1 VPRLEQITD
10 QGDTVGQSFSLQIQ
24 VQYNGGGFTTVIEDT
39 VSGRTGDPYQKA
51 YLVNLSGTFPVDVRI
66 VRITADSSDLRLA
79 NEFSWTSYTELIYTR
94 LSYPNSAL
102 VGIRIDAEQ
111 FSNIPQRSYL
121 VRGVKV
127 RIPNNATVDQA
138 NGRLVYSGIWNGTFG
153 AAQWCSDP
161 AWILWDLLTSSRY
174 GFGEHLDTTQ
184 LDKFSFFSASQYCST
199 LLPSGSSET
208 GSATA
213 ITPVLNADQ
222 VYTTISGVSANLLS
236 LDIYHFGTGTAENRP
251 VIIYIHGG
259 AWAVGDKANVDSK
272 ASFYNDLGYIFVSL
286 NYRLSP
292 SIVIPYASFNPSR
305 VKHPN
310 HITDCAAAIGW
321 VYGNIGNYGGDENKL
336 ILSGHSAGAQLAS
349 LLATNQSYLSA
360 VGVTINKIKG
370 CISVDTEGYD
380 IYKQISEVVDGGE
393 GSTSQQKYIYQN
405 AFGIYPD
412 ASVAGT
418 PTTLTIDFANTSAA
432 LASYTTASPISHVS
446 ATTPSFLV
454 FTRGD
459 AIRVTRAGEFTT
471 VLQAA
476 TVPTTFITYP
486 GNVTYT
492 HSEINKSIGSIND
505 PPTGKSLPTGVANV
519 TTQIQN
525 WLASIAA
532 TTPPP
537 VIATNGLEPRFSCN
551 VNIQTSEEAYKL
563 INDMCSVF
571 RAMPYW
577 AVGSLTVS
585 QDKPVDPSYL
595 FTLANVSEEGFS
607 YSGSSLKTRP
617 NVAVVSYM
625 DLSLRD
631 MAYEVVEDAESIA
644 KYGVVKTEISAFACT
659 SRGQARRIGEWLL
672 YSERY
677 EGETVTF
684 STSVDAG
691 VIVRPGQVI
700 SVADPVKAGAR
711 RGGRISS
718 ATTTAITVDD
728 ATGLATPG
736 TISAILPD
744 GTVEL
749 RTVQSIAG
757 AVITVTSAFTT
768 APNVNSVWVY
778 ETTNI
783 QTSTWRVLG
792 IAEQDGSK
800 YAITALS
807 YNASKYDYIE
817 RDQPLQERDI
827 SDLGIVP
834 AAPNNLS
841 AVELLY
847 DAGGIAKSKL
857 VVDWDNVEGVQ
868 QYRIRWRPRNGNWT
882 DERIKRLDYEIIDTL
897 PGIYEI
903 EVYAIGA
910 NLRASVQPAFLTQQT
925 FGKTAPPANVENVS
939 LIPGDQLSGV
949 LTWDRSTDLDVLLG
963 GKVLIRHSAA
973 MTGATW
979 EQSQEIVAAAAGS
992 QTQKQVPMLEGTY
1005 LLKFED
1011 DTGNRSTAANSIVAD
1026 FPEPQPRSLF
1036 KQYAEDQETP
1046 PFNGSFAGLFYSAEY
1061 NGLLLDSSQLV
1072 DDMAP
1077 DGNWDALTV
1086 LDAVGGVNP
1095 LGEYSFED
1103 TWDMGAVYD
1112 VNLRR
1117 HVTSQPL
1124 AVSSFW
1130 DDKVQLI
1137 DEWPLIDE
1145 DNIDTVNAAL
1155 YVRTTADDPA
1165 GTPVYG
1171 DWNEFANVI
1180 ARGRGFQF
1188 KVRATSS
1195 DPDTS
1200 IIIDELGCLME
1211 LQLHTE
1217 QSGTLASGAGA
1228 YAVVF
1233 DNAFY
1238 QPPNVGVT
1246 GFNMA
1251 TGDFFTVTSVTRTG
1265 FTVEFKNST
1274 GTSVNRNFTYT
1285 AVGYGREV

>member
-1 VPRLEQITD
+1 MTALIAGAGGGGGFGKGGGGGAARTPTTARDSLDSRQYAELIDLVSEGEIQGLKDGFKSIYLDNTPLQNPDGTYNFQNVTVYTRNGTQNQDAIPFAGEIEDERGVGVTVRNDGPVTRTITDSQTDAVRITISVPRLEFITNE
-10 QGDTVGQSFSLQIQ
+10 GDTVGESFRLQIQ
-24 VQYNGGGFTTVIEDT
+24 IQYNGGGFSTVIDDT

-51 YLVNLSGTFPVDVRI
+51 YLVNLSGAFPVDVRM
-66 VRITADSSDLRLA
+66 VRITGDSNDLRRS
-79 NEFSWTSYTELIYTR
+79 NEFTWTSYTEIIYSR
-94 LSYPNSAL
+94 LAYPNSAL

-111 FSNIPQRSYL
+111 FNNIPQRSYL
-121 VRGVKV
+121 VRGIKV
-127 RIPNNATVDQA
+127 RIPSNATVDQTT
-138 NGRLVYSGIWNGTFG
+138 GRLTYAGIWNGTFG

-161 AWILWDLLTSSRY
+161 AWILFDLITSSRY
-174 GFGEHLDTTQ
+174 GLGEHLDTAQ
-184 LDKFSFFSASQYCST
+184 LDKFAFFSASQYCNEIV
-199 LLPSGSSET
+199 PNG
-208 GSATA
+208 
-213 ITPVLNADQ
+213 
-222 VYTTISGVSANLLS
+222 
-236 LDIYHFGTGTAENRP
+236 FGG
-251 VIIYIHGG
+251 
-259 AWAVGDKANVDSK
+259 
-272 ASFYNDLGYIFVSL
+272 F
-286 NYRLSP
+286 
-292 SIVIPYASFNPSR
+292 
-305 VKHPN
+305 
-310 HITDCAAAIGW
+310 
-321 VYGNIGNYGGDENKL
+321 
-336 ILSGHSAGAQLAS
+336 
-349 LLATNQSYLSA
+349 
-360 VGVTINKIKG
+360 
-370 CISVDTEGYD
+370 
-380 IYKQISEVVDGGE
+380 
-393 GSTSQQKYIYQN
+393 
-405 AFGIYPD
+405 
-412 ASVAGT
+412 
-418 PTTLTIDFANTSAA
+418 
-432 LASYTTASPISHVS
+432 
-446 ATTPSFLV
+446 
-454 FTRGD
+454 
-459 AIRVTRAGEFTT
+459 
-471 VLQAA
+471 
-476 TVPTTFITYP
+476 
-486 GNVTYT
+486 
-492 HSEINKSIGSIND
+492 
-505 PPTGKSLPTGVANV
+505 
-519 TTQIQN
+519 
-525 WLASIAA
+525 
-532 TTPPP
+532 
-537 VIATNGLEPRFSCN
+537 EPRFSCN

-585 QDKPVDPSYL
+585 QDKPVDPAYL
-595 FTLANVSEEGFS
+595 FTLANVTEEGFS

-617 NVAVVSYM
+617 NVAVVSYL

-631 MAYEVVEDAESIA
+631 ITYEVVEDAESIA
-644 KYGVVKTEISAFACT
+644 KYGVVKTELSAFACT
-659 SRGQARRIGEWLL
+659 SRGQAHRIGEWLL

-684 STSVDAG
+684 ATSMDAG

-700 SVADPVKAGAR
+700 SIADPVKAGAR

-728 ATGLATPG
+728 ATGLTTPG
-736 TISAILPD
+736 TISAILPA

-749 RTVQSIAG
+749 RTVQSIVG
-757 AVITVTSAFTT
+757 SVITVTSAFST
-768 APNVNSVWVY
+768 APGANSVWVY

-807 YNASKYDYIE
+807 YNASKYGFVE
-817 RDQPLQERDI
+817 RDQPLQQRDI
-827 SDLGIVP
+827 TDLNIVP
-834 AAPNNLS
+834 AAPANLT
-841 AVELLY
+841 AIELLY

-857 VVDWDNVEGVQ
+857 VIDWDSVEGVRN
-868 QYRIRWRPRNGNWT
+868 YRIRWRPRNGNFT
-882 DERIKRLDYEIIDTL
+882 DLRIQRLDFEILDTT
-897 PGIYEI
+897 PGVYEI
-903 EVYAIGA
+903 EVYSIGA
-910 NLRASVQPAFLTQQT
+910 NLRTSVQPAFLTQQT
-925 FGKTAPPANVENVS
+925 FGKTAPPADVENVS

-949 LTWDRSTDLDVLLG
+949 LTWDRSPDLDVLLG
-963 GKVLIRHSAA
+963 GKVLIRHSTALS
-973 MTGATW
+973 GATW
-979 EQSQEIVAAAAGS
+979 EESQEIVAAAAGS

-1011 DTGNRSTAANSIVAD
+1011 DTGNRSTTANTIVAD

-1046 PFNGSFAGLFYSAEY
+1046 PFSGNTEGLFYFADY
-1061 NGLLLDSSQLV
+1061 DGLILDSGQLI
-1072 DDMAP
+1072 DDMAT
-1077 DGNWDALTV
+1077 DGDFDALLA

-1095 LGEYSFED
+1095 LGEYEFGSS
-1103 TWDMGAVYD
+1103 WDMGAVYD

-1117 HVTSQPL
+1117 RLVTRPIL
-1124 AVSSFW
+1124 PAGLW

-1137 DEWPLIDE
+1137 DNWPLIDE

-1180 ARGRGFQF
+1180 SRGRGFQF
-1188 KVRATSS
+1188 KVRATST
-1195 DPDTS
+1195 DPDTN
-1200 IIIDELGCLME
+1200 IVIDELGCLME

-1217 QSGTLASGAGA
+1217 QSGTLASGAGP

>member
-1 VPRLEQITD
+1 MIDLIAGAGGGGGKGGGGGARTPTTARDGLDSRQYAELIDLISEGEIGGLKDGFKSIFLDNTPLQNPDGTFNFQNVTVYTREGTQNQELIPFAGEIEDERAVGVTVRNDGPVTRTITDSQTDALRITISVPRLEEITNL
-10 QGDTVGQSFSLQIQ
+10 GDTVGQSFRLQIQ
-24 VQYNGGGFTTVIEDT
+24 IQYNGGGFSTVIDDT

-51 YLVNLSGTFPVDVRI
+51 YLVNLSGAFPVDVRM
-66 VRITADSSDLRLA
+66 VRITADSSDLRLS
-79 NEFSWTSYTELIYTR
+79 NEFTWTSYTEIIYSR
-94 LSYPNSAL
+94 LAYPNSAL

-111 FSNIPQRSYL
+111 FNNIPQRSYL
-121 VRGVKV
+121 IRGVKV
-127 RIPNNATVDQA
+127 AIPSNATVDQT
-138 NGRLVYSGIWNGTFG
+138 NGRLIYAGIWNGTFG

-161 AWILWDLLTSSRY
+161 AWILWDLLTSTRY

-184 LDKFSFFSASQYCST
+184 LDKFSFFSASQYCNEIV
-199 LLPSGSSET
+199 PDG
-208 GSATA
+208 
-213 ITPVLNADQ
+213 
-222 VYTTISGVSANLLS
+222 
-236 LDIYHFGTGTAENRP
+236 FGG
-251 VIIYIHGG
+251 
-259 AWAVGDKANVDSK
+259 
-272 ASFYNDLGYIFVSL
+272 F
-286 NYRLSP
+286 
-292 SIVIPYASFNPSR
+292 
-305 VKHPN
+305 
-310 HITDCAAAIGW
+310 
-321 VYGNIGNYGGDENKL
+321 
-336 ILSGHSAGAQLAS
+336 
-349 LLATNQSYLSA
+349 
-360 VGVTINKIKG
+360 
-370 CISVDTEGYD
+370 
-380 IYKQISEVVDGGE
+380 
-393 GSTSQQKYIYQN
+393 
-405 AFGIYPD
+405 
-412 ASVAGT
+412 
-418 PTTLTIDFANTSAA
+418 
-432 LASYTTASPISHVS
+432 
-446 ATTPSFLV
+446 
-454 FTRGD
+454 
-459 AIRVTRAGEFTT
+459 
-471 VLQAA
+471 
-476 TVPTTFITYP
+476 
-486 GNVTYT
+486 
-492 HSEINKSIGSIND
+492 
-505 PPTGKSLPTGVANV
+505 
-519 TTQIQN
+519 
-525 WLASIAA
+525 
-532 TTPPP
+532 
-537 VIATNGLEPRFSCN
+537 EPRFSCN

-571 RAMPYW
+571 RCMPYW

-625 DLSLRD
+625 DLALRD
-631 MAYEVVEDAESIA
+631 ITYEVVEDAEAIA
-644 KYGVVKTEISAFACT
+644 KYGVVKTELSAFATT
-659 SRGQARRIGEWLL
+659 SRGQAHRIGEWLL

-728 ATGLATPG
+728 ATGLSTPG
-736 TISAILPD
+736 TISVILPT

-757 AVITVTSAFTT
+757 SVITVTSAFTA
-768 APNVNSVWVY
+768 APNANSVWVY

-783 QTSTWRVLG
+783 PTSTWRVLG

-827 SDLGIVP
+827 TDLNIVP
-834 AAPNNLS
+834 AAPTNLS

-857 VVDWDNVEGVQ
+857 VVDWDSVEGVQ
-868 QYRIRWRPRNGNWT
+868 EYRIRYRPLNGNFT
-882 DERIKRLDYEIIDTL
+882 DLRIKRFDFEILDTT
-897 PGIYEI
+897 PGVYEI
-903 EVYAIGA
+903 EVYAVGA
-910 NLRASVQPAFLTQQT
+910 NSRTSVQPAFLTQQT
-925 FGKTAPPANVENVS
+925 FGKTAPPADVENVS
-939 LIPGDQLSGV
+939 LIPGDQLSGI
-949 LTWDRSTDLDVLLG
+949 LTWDRSPDLDVLLG
-963 GKVLIRHSAA
+963 GKVLIRHSTAT
-973 MTGATW
+973 TGATW
-979 EQSQEIVAAAAGS
+979 EESQEIVAAAAGS

-1011 DTGNRSTAANSIVAD
+1011 DTGNRSTTANTIVAD

-1046 PFNGSFAGLFYSAEY
+1046 PFSGNTEGLVYSLDY
-1061 NGLLLDSSQLV
+1061 DGLILDSGQLI
-1072 DDMAP
+1072 DDMAT
-1077 DGNWDALTV
+1077 DGDFDALSA
-1086 LDAVGGVNP
+1086 LDAIGGVNP
-1095 LGEYSFED
+1095 LGEYEFGSS
-1103 TWDMGAVYD
+1103 WDMGAVYD

-1117 HVTSQPL
+1117 RFVTRPIVPAAL
-1124 AVSSFW
+1124 W

-1155 YVRTTADDPA
+1155 YVRTTTDDPA

-1180 ARGRGFQF
+1180 SRGRGFQF

-1195 DPDTS
+1195 DPDTN

>member
-1 VPRLEQITD
+1 MTALIAGAGGGGFGKGSKGGGARTPTTARDSLDSRQYAELIDLISEGEIQGLKDGFKSIYLDNTPLQNPDGTYNFQNVTVYTRNGTQNQDAIPFAGEIEDERGVGVTVRNDGPVTRTITDSQTDAVRITISVPRLEEITNL
-10 QGDTVGQSFSLQIQ
+10 GDTVGQSFRLQIQ
-24 VQYNGGGFTTVIEDT
+24 IQYNGGGFSTVIDDT

-51 YLVNLSGTFPVDVRI
+51 YLVNLGGTFPVDVRM
-66 VRITADSSDLRLA
+66 VRISADSSDLRLS
-79 NEFSWTSYTELIYTR
+79 NEFTWTSYTEIIYSR
-94 LSYPNSAL
+94 LAYPNSAL

-111 FSNIPQRSYL
+111 FNNIPQRSYL
-121 VRGVKV
+121 VRGIKV
-127 RIPNNATVDQA
+127 RIPNNATVDQTT
-138 NGRLVYSGIWNGTFG
+138 GRLIYAGIWNGTFG

-161 AWILWDLLTSSRY
+161 AWILFDLITSSRY
-174 GFGEHLDTTQ
+174 GLGEHLDTAQ
-184 LDKFSFFSASQYCST
+184 LDKFAFFSASQYA
-199 LLPSGSSET
+199 SELVPD
-208 GSATA
+208 G
-213 ITPVLNADQ
+213 
-222 VYTTISGVSANLLS
+222 
-236 LDIYHFGTGTAENRP
+236 FG
-251 VIIYIHGG
+251 
-259 AWAVGDKANVDSK
+259 
-272 ASFYNDLGYIFVSL
+272 GY
-286 NYRLSP
+286 
-292 SIVIPYASFNPSR
+292 
-305 VKHPN
+305 
-310 HITDCAAAIGW
+310 
-321 VYGNIGNYGGDENKL
+321 
-336 ILSGHSAGAQLAS
+336 
-349 LLATNQSYLSA
+349 
-360 VGVTINKIKG
+360 
-370 CISVDTEGYD
+370 
-380 IYKQISEVVDGGE
+380 
-393 GSTSQQKYIYQN
+393 
-405 AFGIYPD
+405 
-412 ASVAGT
+412 
-418 PTTLTIDFANTSAA
+418 
-432 LASYTTASPISHVS
+432 
-446 ATTPSFLV
+446 
-454 FTRGD
+454 
-459 AIRVTRAGEFTT
+459 
-471 VLQAA
+471 
-476 TVPTTFITYP
+476 
-486 GNVTYT
+486 
-492 HSEINKSIGSIND
+492 
-505 PPTGKSLPTGVANV
+505 
-519 TTQIQN
+519 
-525 WLASIAA
+525 
-532 TTPPP
+532 
-537 VIATNGLEPRFSCN
+537 EPRFSCN

-585 QDKPVDPSYL
+585 QDKPVDPAYL
-595 FTLANVSEEGFS
+595 FTLANVTEEGFS

-617 NVAVVSYM
+617 NVAVVSYL

-631 MAYEVVEDAESIA
+631 ITYEVVEDAEAIA
-644 KYGVVKTEISAFACT
+644 KYGVVKTELSAFACT
-659 SRGQARRIGEWLL
+659 SRGQAHRIGEWLL

-677 EGETVTF
+677 EGETVAF
-684 STSVDAG
+684 ATSMDAG

-700 SVADPVKAGAR
+700 SIADPVKAGAR

-728 ATGLATPG
+728 ATGLTTPG
-736 TISAILPD
+736 TISAILPA

-749 RTVQSIAG
+749 RTVQSIVG
-757 AVITVTSAFTT
+757 SVITVTSAFST
-768 APNVNSVWVY
+768 APGANSVWVY
-778 ETTNI
+778 ETSNI

-807 YNASKYDYIE
+807 YNASKYGFVE

-827 SDLGIVP
+827 TDLNIVP
-834 AAPNNLS
+834 AAPTNLT
-841 AVELLY
+841 AIELLY

-857 VVDWDNVEGVQ
+857 VIDWDSVEGVQ
-868 QYRIRWRPRNGNWT
+868 NYRIRWRPRNGNFT
-882 DERIKRLDYEIIDTL
+882 DLRIQRLDFEILDTT
-897 PGIYEI
+897 PGVYEI
-903 EVYAIGA
+903 EVYSIGA
-910 NLRASVQPAFLTQQT
+910 NLRTSVQPAFLTQQT
-925 FGKTAPPANVENVS
+925 FGKTAPPADVENVS

-949 LTWDRSTDLDVLLG
+949 LTWDRSPDLDVLLG
-963 GKVLIRHSAA
+963 GKVLIRHSTALS
-973 MTGATW
+973 GATW

-1011 DTGNRSTAANSIVAD
+1011 DTGNRSTTANTIVAD

-1046 PFNGSFAGLFYSAEY
+1046 PFSGNTEGLFYFADY
-1061 NGLLLDSSQLV
+1061 DGLILDSGQLI
-1072 DDMAP
+1072 DDMAT
-1077 DGNWDALTV
+1077 DGDFDALLA

-1095 LGEYSFED
+1095 LGEYEFGSS
-1103 TWDMGAVYD
+1103 WDMGAVYD

-1117 HVTSQPL
+1117 RFVTRPIL
-1124 AVSSFW
+1124 PAALW

-1155 YVRTTADDPA
+1155 YVRTTTDDPA

-1180 ARGRGFQF
+1180 SRGRGFQF

-1195 DPDTS
+1195 DPDTN
-1200 IIIDELGCLME
+1200 IVIDELGCLME

-1217 QSGTLASGAGA
+1217 QSGTLASGAA
-1228 YAVVF
+1228 PYAVVF

>member
-1 VPRLEQITD
+1 MTALITGAGGSGGFGKGGSGGAARTPTTARDGLDSRQYANLIDLISEGEIAGLKDGFKSIYLDNTPLQNPDGSFNFQNVTVYTRNGTQNQDAIPFAGEIEDERGVGVTVRNDGPVTRTITDSQTDALRITISVPRLEEITNL
-10 QGDTVGQSFSLQIQ
+10 GDTVGQSFRLQIQ
-24 VQYNGGGFTTVIEDT
+24 IQYNGGGFTTVIDDT

-51 YLVNLSGTFPVDVRI
+51 YLVNLSGAFPVDVRM
-66 VRITADSSDLRLA
+66 VRVTADSSDLRLS
-79 NEFSWTSYTELIYTR
+79 NEFTWTSYTEIIYSR
-94 LSYPNSAL
+94 LAYPNSAL

-121 VRGVKV
+121 IRGVKV
-127 RIPNNATVDQA
+127 AIPSNATVDQT
-138 NGRLVYSGIWNGTFG
+138 NGRLIYAGIWNGTFG

-161 AWILWDLLTSSRY
+161 AWILWDLLTSTRY

-184 LDKFSFFSASQYCST
+184 LDKFSFFSASQYA
-199 LLPSGSSET
+199 SELVPD
-208 GSATA
+208 G
-213 ITPVLNADQ
+213 
-222 VYTTISGVSANLLS
+222 
-236 LDIYHFGTGTAENRP
+236 FGG
-251 VIIYIHGG
+251 
-259 AWAVGDKANVDSK
+259 
-272 ASFYNDLGYIFVSL
+272 F
-286 NYRLSP
+286 
-292 SIVIPYASFNPSR
+292 
-305 VKHPN
+305 
-310 HITDCAAAIGW
+310 
-321 VYGNIGNYGGDENKL
+321 
-336 ILSGHSAGAQLAS
+336 
-349 LLATNQSYLSA
+349 
-360 VGVTINKIKG
+360 
-370 CISVDTEGYD
+370 
-380 IYKQISEVVDGGE
+380 
-393 GSTSQQKYIYQN
+393 
-405 AFGIYPD
+405 
-412 ASVAGT
+412 
-418 PTTLTIDFANTSAA
+418 
-432 LASYTTASPISHVS
+432 
-446 ATTPSFLV
+446 
-454 FTRGD
+454 
-459 AIRVTRAGEFTT
+459 
-471 VLQAA
+471 
-476 TVPTTFITYP
+476 
-486 GNVTYT
+486 
-492 HSEINKSIGSIND
+492 
-505 PPTGKSLPTGVANV
+505 
-519 TTQIQN
+519 
-525 WLASIAA
+525 
-532 TTPPP
+532 
-537 VIATNGLEPRFSCN
+537 EPRFSCN

-571 RAMPYW
+571 RCMPYW

-585 QDKPVDPSYL
+585 QDKPVDSSYV

-625 DLSLRD
+625 DLALRD
-631 MAYEVVEDAESIA
+631 ITYEVVEDAEAIA
-644 KYGVVKTEISAFACT
+644 KYGVVKTELSAFACT
-659 SRGQARRIGEWLL
+659 SRGQAHRIGEWLL

-684 STSVDAG
+684 ATSVDAG

-700 SVADPVKAGAR
+700 SVADPVKAGVR

-718 ATTTAITVDD
+718 ATTTAVTVDD
-728 ATGLATPG
+728 ATGLSTPG
-736 TISAILPD
+736 SISAILPT
-744 GTVEL
+744 GAVEL
-749 RTVQSIAG
+749 RTVQSIVG
-757 AVITVTSAFTT
+757 NVITVTSAFTA
-768 APNVNSVWVY
+768 APGANSVWVY
-778 ETTNI
+778 ETSNI

-827 SDLGIVP
+827 TDLNIVP
-834 AAPNNLS
+834 AAPTNLS
-841 AVELLY
+841 AIELLY
-847 DAGGIAKSKL
+847 DAGGIAKAKL
-857 VVDWDNVEGVQ
+857 VIDWDSVEGVQ
-868 QYRIRWRPRNGNWT
+868 EYRIRYRPLNGNFT
-882 DERIKRLDYEIIDTL
+882 DLRIKRLDFEILDTT
-897 PGIYEI
+897 PGVYEI
-903 EVYAIGA
+903 EVYSVGA
-910 NLRASVQPAFLTQQT
+910 NLRSSVQPAFLTQQT
-925 FGKTAPPANVENVS
+925 FGKTAPPADVENVS

-949 LTWDRSTDLDVLLG
+949 LTWNRSPDLDVLLG
-963 GKVLIRHSAA
+963 GKVLIRHSTAT
-973 MTGATW
+973 TGATW
-979 EQSQEIVAAAAGS
+979 EESQEIVAAAAGS
-992 QTQKQVPMLEGTY
+992 QTQKQVPLLDGTY

-1011 DTGNRSTAANSIVAD
+1011 DTGNRSTTANTTGAT

-1046 PFNGSFAGLFYSAEY
+1046 PFSGNTSGLVYSLDY
-1061 NGLLLDSSQLV
+1061 DGLILDSGQLI
-1072 DDMAP
+1072 DDMAT
-1077 DGNWDALTV
+1077 DGDFDALLA
-1086 LDAVGGVNP
+1086 LDAIGGVNP
-1095 LGEYSFED
+1095 LGEYEFGSS
-1103 TWDMGAVYD
+1103 WDMGAVYD

-1117 HVTSQPL
+1117 RFVTRPIVPAAL
-1124 AVSSFW
+1124 W

-1155 YVRTTADDPA
+1155 YVRTTTDDPA

-1195 DPDTS
+1195 DPDTN
-1200 IIIDELGCLME
+1200 IVIDELGCLME

>member
-1 VPRLEQITD
+1 MTALIAGAGGGGGFGKGGGGGAARTPTTATDGLDSRQYANLIDLISEGEIAGLKDGLKSIYLDNTPLQNPDGTYNFENVTVYTREGTQSQEAIPLADAIEDERSVNVVVRSDGAVTRTITDSQTDAVRITISVPRLEFITNE
-10 QGDTVGQSFSLQIQ
+10 GDTVGESFRLQVQI
-24 VQYNGGGFTTVIEDT
+24 QYNGGGFSTVIDHT
-39 VSGRTGDPYQKA
+39 ASGRTGDLYQES
-51 YLVNLSGTFPVDVRI
+51 YLVNLSGTFPVDVRM
-66 VRITADSSDLRLA
+66 VRISADSNDLRRS
-79 NEFSWTSYTELIYTR
+79 NEFTWTSYTEIIYSR
-94 LSYPNSAL
+94 LAYPNSAL

-111 FSNIPQRSYL
+111 FNSIPQRSYL
-121 VRGVKV
+121 IRGIKV
-127 RIPNNATVDQA
+127 RIPSNATVYQSTGSLA
-138 NGRLVYSGIWNGTFG
+138 YAGIWNGTFG

-161 AWILWDLLTSSRY
+161 AWILWDLLSSTRY
-174 GFGEHLDTTQ
+174 GLGEHLDIAQ
-184 LDKFSFFSASQYCST
+184 LDKWSFFAASQYCSEFV
-199 LLPSGSSET
+199 PDGFGS
-208 GSATA
+208 
-213 ITPVLNADQ
+213 
-222 VYTTISGVSANLLS
+222 Y
-236 LDIYHFGTGTAENRP
+236 
-251 VIIYIHGG
+251 
-259 AWAVGDKANVDSK
+259 
-272 ASFYNDLGYIFVSL
+272 
-286 NYRLSP
+286 
-292 SIVIPYASFNPSR
+292 
-305 VKHPN
+305 
-310 HITDCAAAIGW
+310 
-321 VYGNIGNYGGDENKL
+321 
-336 ILSGHSAGAQLAS
+336 
-349 LLATNQSYLSA
+349 
-360 VGVTINKIKG
+360 
-370 CISVDTEGYD
+370 
-380 IYKQISEVVDGGE
+380 
-393 GSTSQQKYIYQN
+393 
-405 AFGIYPD
+405 
-412 ASVAGT
+412 
-418 PTTLTIDFANTSAA
+418 
-432 LASYTTASPISHVS
+432 
-446 ATTPSFLV
+446 
-454 FTRGD
+454 
-459 AIRVTRAGEFTT
+459 
-471 VLQAA
+471 
-476 TVPTTFITYP
+476 
-486 GNVTYT
+486 
-492 HSEINKSIGSIND
+492 
-505 PPTGKSLPTGVANV
+505 
-519 TTQIQN
+519 
-525 WLASIAA
+525 
-532 TTPPP
+532 
-537 VIATNGLEPRFSCN
+537 EPRFSCN

-585 QDKPVDPSYL
+585 QDKPVDSSYL
-595 FTLANVSEEGFS
+595 FTLANVTEEGFS

-631 MAYEVVEDAESIA
+631 ITYEVVEDAEAIA
-644 KYGVVKTEISAFACT
+644 KYGVVKTELSAFATT
-659 SRGQARRIGEWLL
+659 SRGQAHRIGEWLL

-684 STSVDAG
+684 ATSMDAG

-700 SVADPVKAGAR
+700 SIADPVKAGAR

-718 ATTTAITVDD
+718 ATTTALTVDD
-728 ATGLATPG
+728 ATGLTTPG
-736 TISAILPD
+736 TISAVLPA

-757 AVITVTSAFTT
+757 NVITVTSAFST
-768 APNVNSVWVY
+768 APGANSVWVY

-807 YNASKYDYIE
+807 YNSSKYNYVE
-817 RDQPLQERDI
+817 LDQPLQQRDI
-827 SDLGIVP
+827 TDLNIVP
-834 AAPNNLS
+834 AAPNNLT

-857 VVDWDNVEGVQ
+857 VVDWDSVEGVQ
-868 QYRIRWRPRNGNWT
+868 QYRIRWRQRNGNFT
-882 DERIKRLDYEIIDTL
+882 DLRIQRLDFEILDNT
-897 PGIYEI
+897 PGVYEI
-903 EVYAIGA
+903 EVYSVGA
-910 NLRASVQPAFLTQQT
+910 NLKTSVQPAFLTQQT
-925 FGKTAPPANVENVS
+925 FGKTAPPADVENVS

-949 LTWDRSTDLDVLLG
+949 LTWDRSPDLDVLLG

-973 MTGATW
+973 LSGATW

-1011 DTGNRSTAANSIVAD
+1011 DTGNRSTTANTIVAD

-1046 PFNGSFAGLFYSAEY
+1046 PFSGNTEGLFYFADY
-1061 NGLLLDSSQLV
+1061 DGLILDSGQLI
-1072 DDMAP
+1072 DDMAT
-1077 DGNWDALTV
+1077 DGDFDALLA

-1095 LGEYSFED
+1095 LGEYEFGSS
-1103 TWDMGAVYD
+1103 WDMGAVYD

-1117 HVTSQPL
+1117 RFVTRPIVPAAL
-1124 AVSSFW
+1124 W

-1137 DEWPLIDE
+1137 DNWPLIDE

-1155 YVRTTADDPA
+1155 YVRTTTDDPA

-1180 ARGRGFQF
+1180 SRGRGFQF

-1195 DPDTS
+1195 DPDTN
-1200 IIIDELGCLME
+1200 IVIDELGCLME

-1217 QSGTLASGAGA
+1217 QSGTLASGAA
-1228 YAVVF
+1228 PYAVVF

>member
-1 VPRLEQITD
+1 MTALIAGAGGAMGKGGSGGAARTPTTARDGLDSRQYANLIDLISEGEIAGLKDGFKSIFLDNTPLQNPDGTFNFQNVTVYTREGTQNQDAIPLADAIEDERAVGVTVRNDGPVTRTITDSQTDALRITISVPRLEEITNL
-10 QGDTVGQSFSLQIQ
+10 GDTVGQSLQLQIQ
-24 VQYNGGGFTTVIEDT
+24 IQYNGGGFTTVIDDT

-51 YLVNLSGTFPVDVRI
+51 YLVNLSGAFPVDVRM
-66 VRITADSSDLRLA
+66 VRISADSSDLRLS
-79 NEFSWTSYTELIYTR
+79 NEFTWTSYTEIIYSR
-94 LSYPNSAL
+94 LAYPNSAL

-111 FSNIPQRSYL
+111 FNSIPQRSYL
-121 VRGVKV
+121 IRGVKV
-127 RIPNNATVDQA
+127 AIPSNATVDQT
-138 NGRLVYSGIWNGTFG
+138 NGRLIYAGIWNGTFG

-161 AWILWDLLTSSRY
+161 AWILWDLLTSTRY

-184 LDKFSFFSASQYCST
+184 LDKFSFFSASQYA
-199 LLPSGSSET
+199 SELVPD
-208 GSATA
+208 G
-213 ITPVLNADQ
+213 
-222 VYTTISGVSANLLS
+222 
-236 LDIYHFGTGTAENRP
+236 FGG
-251 VIIYIHGG
+251 
-259 AWAVGDKANVDSK
+259 
-272 ASFYNDLGYIFVSL
+272 F
-286 NYRLSP
+286 
-292 SIVIPYASFNPSR
+292 
-305 VKHPN
+305 
-310 HITDCAAAIGW
+310 
-321 VYGNIGNYGGDENKL
+321 
-336 ILSGHSAGAQLAS
+336 
-349 LLATNQSYLSA
+349 
-360 VGVTINKIKG
+360 
-370 CISVDTEGYD
+370 
-380 IYKQISEVVDGGE
+380 
-393 GSTSQQKYIYQN
+393 
-405 AFGIYPD
+405 
-412 ASVAGT
+412 
-418 PTTLTIDFANTSAA
+418 
-432 LASYTTASPISHVS
+432 
-446 ATTPSFLV
+446 
-454 FTRGD
+454 
-459 AIRVTRAGEFTT
+459 
-471 VLQAA
+471 
-476 TVPTTFITYP
+476 
-486 GNVTYT
+486 
-492 HSEINKSIGSIND
+492 
-505 PPTGKSLPTGVANV
+505 
-519 TTQIQN
+519 
-525 WLASIAA
+525 
-532 TTPPP
+532 
-537 VIATNGLEPRFSCN
+537 EPRFSCN

-571 RAMPYW
+571 RCMPYW

-585 QDKPVDPSYL
+585 QDKPVDSSYL

-631 MAYEVVEDAESIA
+631 ITYEVVEDAEAIA
-644 KYGVVKTEISAFACT
+644 KYGVVKTELSAFACT
-659 SRGQARRIGEWLL
+659 SRGQAHRIGEWLL

-728 ATGLATPG
+728 ATGLSTPG

-749 RTVQSIAG
+749 RTVQSVAG
-757 AVITVTSAFTT
+757 AVITVTSAFTA
-768 APNVNSVWVY
+768 APNANSVWVY
-778 ETTNI
+778 ETSNI
-783 QTSTWRVLG
+783 ETSTWRVLG

-834 AAPNNLS
+834 AAPTNLS
-841 AVELLY
+841 AIELLY
-847 DAGGIAKSKL
+847 DAGGIAKAKL
-857 VVDWDNVEGVQ
+857 VVDWDSVEGVQ
-868 QYRIRWRPRNGNWT
+868 EYRIRYRPLNGNFT
-882 DERIKRLDYEIIDTL
+882 DLRIKRLDFEILDTT
-897 PGIYEI
+897 PGVYEI
-903 EVYAIGA
+903 EVYSVGA
-910 NLRASVQPAFLTQQT
+910 NLRSSVQPAFLTQQT
-925 FGKTAPPANVENVS
+925 FGKTAPPADVENVS
-939 LIPGDQLSGV
+939 LIPGDQLSGI
-949 LTWDRSTDLDVLLG
+949 LTWDRSPDLDVLLG
-963 GKVLIRHSAA
+963 GKVLIRHSTAT
-973 MTGATW
+973 TGATW
-979 EQSQEIVAAAAGS
+979 EESQEIVAAAAGS
-992 QTQKQVPMLEGTY
+992 QTQKQVPLLDGTY

-1011 DTGNRSTAANSIVAD
+1011 DTGNRSVTANTTGAT

-1046 PFNGSFAGLFYSAEY
+1046 PFSGNTSGLVYSLDY
-1061 NGLLLDSSQLV
+1061 DGLILDSGQLI
-1072 DDMAP
+1072 DDMAT
-1077 DGNWDALTV
+1077 DGDFDALLV
-1086 LDAVGGVNP
+1086 LDAIGGVNP
-1095 LGEYSFED
+1095 LGEYEFGSS
-1103 TWDMGAVYD
+1103 WDMGAVYD

-1117 HVTSQPL
+1117 RFVTRPIVPAAL
-1124 AVSSFW
+1124 W

-1155 YVRTTADDPA
+1155 YVRTTTDDPA

-1195 DPDTS
+1195 DPDTN
-1200 IIIDELGCLME
+1200 IVIDELGCLME

>member
-1 VPRLEQITD
+1 MTALIAGAGGSGGMGKGGGGGAARTPTTARDGLDSRQYANLIDLISEGEIAGLKDGFKSIFLDNTPLQNPDDTFNFQNVTVYTREGTQNQDAIPLADAIEDERGVGVTVRNDGPVTRTITDSQTDALRITISVPRLEEITNL
-10 QGDTVGQSFSLQIQ
+10 GDTVGQSFQLQIQ
-24 VQYNGGGFTTVIEDT
+24 IQYNGGGFTTVIDDT

-51 YLVNLSGTFPVDVRI
+51 YLVNLSGAFPVDVRM
-66 VRITADSSDLRLA
+66 VRVTADSVDLRLS
-79 NEFSWTSYTELIYTR
+79 NEFTWTSYTEIIYSR
-94 LSYPNSAL
+94 LAYPNSAL

-111 FSNIPQRSYL
+111 FNNIPQRSYL
-121 VRGVKV
+121 IRGVKV
-127 RIPNNATVDQA
+127 AIPSNATVDQT
-138 NGRLVYSGIWNGTFG
+138 NGRLIYAGIWNGTFG

-161 AWILWDLLTSSRY
+161 AWILWDLLTSTRY

-184 LDKFSFFSASQYCST
+184 LDKFSFFSASQYA
-199 LLPSGSSET
+199 SELVPD
-208 GSATA
+208 G
-213 ITPVLNADQ
+213 
-222 VYTTISGVSANLLS
+222 
-236 LDIYHFGTGTAENRP
+236 FG
-251 VIIYIHGG
+251 
-259 AWAVGDKANVDSK
+259 
-272 ASFYNDLGYIFVSL
+272 GY
-286 NYRLSP
+286 
-292 SIVIPYASFNPSR
+292 
-305 VKHPN
+305 
-310 HITDCAAAIGW
+310 
-321 VYGNIGNYGGDENKL
+321 
-336 ILSGHSAGAQLAS
+336 
-349 LLATNQSYLSA
+349 
-360 VGVTINKIKG
+360 
-370 CISVDTEGYD
+370 
-380 IYKQISEVVDGGE
+380 
-393 GSTSQQKYIYQN
+393 
-405 AFGIYPD
+405 
-412 ASVAGT
+412 
-418 PTTLTIDFANTSAA
+418 
-432 LASYTTASPISHVS
+432 
-446 ATTPSFLV
+446 
-454 FTRGD
+454 
-459 AIRVTRAGEFTT
+459 
-471 VLQAA
+471 
-476 TVPTTFITYP
+476 
-486 GNVTYT
+486 
-492 HSEINKSIGSIND
+492 
-505 PPTGKSLPTGVANV
+505 
-519 TTQIQN
+519 
-525 WLASIAA
+525 
-532 TTPPP
+532 
-537 VIATNGLEPRFSCN
+537 EPRFSCN

-571 RAMPYW
+571 RCMPYW

-625 DLSLRD
+625 DLALRD
-631 MAYEVVEDAESIA
+631 ITYEVVEDAESIA
-644 KYGVVKTEISAFACT
+644 KYGVVKTELSAFACT
-659 SRGQARRIGEWLL
+659 SRGQAHRIGEWLL

-728 ATGLATPG
+728 ATGLSTPG
-736 TISAILPD
+736 TISAILPT

-757 AVITVTSAFTT
+757 NVITVTNAFSA
-768 APNVNSVWVY
+768 APNANSVWVY
-778 ETTNI
+778 ETSNI
-783 QTSTWRVLG
+783 ETSTWRVLG

-807 YNASKYDYIE
+807 YNASKYAYVE

-834 AAPNNLS
+834 AAPTNLS

-847 DAGGIAKSKL
+847 DAGGIAKAKL
-857 VVDWDNVEGVQ
+857 VIDWDSVEGVQ
-868 QYRIRWRPRNGNWT
+868 EYRIRYRPLNGNFT
-882 DERIKRLDYEIIDTL
+882 DLRIKRLDFEILDTT
-897 PGIYEI
+897 PGVYEI
-903 EVYAIGA
+903 EVYAVGA
-910 NLRASVQPAFLTQQT
+910 NLRSSVQPAFLTQQT
-925 FGKTAPPANVENVS
+925 FGKTAPPADVENVS
-939 LIPGDQLSGV
+939 LIPGDQLSGI
-949 LTWDRSTDLDVLLG
+949 LTWDRSPDLDVLLG
-963 GKVLIRHSAA
+963 GKVLIRHSFAT
-973 MTGATW
+973 TGATW

-992 QTQKQVPMLEGTY
+992 QTQKQVPLLDGTY

-1011 DTGNRSTAANSIVAD
+1011 DTGNRSTTANATGAT

-1046 PFNGSFAGLFYSAEY
+1046 PFSGNTSGLVYSLDY
-1061 NGLLLDSSQLV
+1061 DGLILDSGQLI
-1072 DDMAP
+1072 DDLAT
-1077 DGNWDALTV
+1077 DGNFDALLA
-1086 LDAVGGVNP
+1086 LDAIGGVNP
-1095 LGEYSFED
+1095 LGEYEFGSS
-1103 TWDMGAVYD
+1103 WDMGAVYD

-1117 HVTSQPL
+1117 RFVTRPIVPAQL
-1124 AVSSFW
+1124 W

-1155 YVRTTADDPA
+1155 YVRTTTDDPA

-1195 DPDTS
+1195 DPDTN
-1200 IIIDELGCLME
+1200 IVIDELGCLME

-1238 QPPNVGVT
+1238 QAPNVGVT

>member
-1 VPRLEQITD
+1 MTALITGAGGSGGFGKGGGGGAARTPTTARDGLDSRQYAQLVDLVSEGEIGGLKDGFKSIFLDNTPLQNPDGTFNFQNVTVYTRNGTQNQDAIPFAGAIEDERGVGVTVRNDGPVTRTITDSQTDAVRITITVPRLEEITNL
-10 QGDTVGQSFSLQIQ
+10 GDTVGQSFRLQIQ
-24 VQYNGGGFTTVIEDT
+24 IQYNGGGFTTVIDNT

-51 YLVNLSGTFPVDVRI
+51 YLVNLSGAFPVDVRM
-66 VRITADSSDLRLA
+66 VRITADSNDLRRS
-79 NEFSWTSYTELIYTR
+79 NEFTWTSYTEIIYSR
-94 LSYPNSAL
+94 LAYPNSAL

-111 FSNIPQRSYL
+111 FNSIPQRSYL
-121 VRGVKV
+121 IRGIKV
-127 RIPNNATVDQA
+127 AIPSNATVDQSTGA
-138 NGRLVYSGIWNGTFG
+138 LIYSGVWNGTFG

-174 GFGEHLDTTQ
+174 GLGEHLDTTQ
-184 LDKFSFFSASQYCST
+184 LDKFSFFSASQYCNEIV
-199 LLPSGSSET
+199 PNG
-208 GSATA
+208 
-213 ITPVLNADQ
+213 
-222 VYTTISGVSANLLS
+222 
-236 LDIYHFGTGTAENRP
+236 FGG
-251 VIIYIHGG
+251 
-259 AWAVGDKANVDSK
+259 
-272 ASFYNDLGYIFVSL
+272 F
-286 NYRLSP
+286 
-292 SIVIPYASFNPSR
+292 
-305 VKHPN
+305 
-310 HITDCAAAIGW
+310 
-321 VYGNIGNYGGDENKL
+321 
-336 ILSGHSAGAQLAS
+336 
-349 LLATNQSYLSA
+349 
-360 VGVTINKIKG
+360 
-370 CISVDTEGYD
+370 
-380 IYKQISEVVDGGE
+380 
-393 GSTSQQKYIYQN
+393 
-405 AFGIYPD
+405 
-412 ASVAGT
+412 
-418 PTTLTIDFANTSAA
+418 
-432 LASYTTASPISHVS
+432 
-446 ATTPSFLV
+446 
-454 FTRGD
+454 
-459 AIRVTRAGEFTT
+459 
-471 VLQAA
+471 
-476 TVPTTFITYP
+476 
-486 GNVTYT
+486 
-492 HSEINKSIGSIND
+492 
-505 PPTGKSLPTGVANV
+505 
-519 TTQIQN
+519 
-525 WLASIAA
+525 
-532 TTPPP
+532 
-537 VIATNGLEPRFSCN
+537 EPRFSCN

-571 RAMPYW
+571 RCMPYW

-585 QDKPVDPSYL
+585 QDKPVDSSYL

-625 DLSLRD
+625 DLALRD
-631 MAYEVVEDAESIA
+631 ITYEVVEDAEAIA
-644 KYGVVKTEISAFACT
+644 KYGVVKTELSAFACT
-659 SRGQARRIGEWLL
+659 SRGQAHRIGEWLL

-728 ATGLATPG
+728 ATGLSTPG

-744 GTVEL
+744 GAVEL
-749 RTVQSIAG
+749 RTVQSVAG
-757 AVITVTSAFTT
+757 AVITVTSAFTV
-768 APNVNSVWVY
+768 APNANSVWVY
-778 ETTNI
+778 ETSNI
-783 QTSTWRVLG
+783 ETSTWRVLG

-807 YNASKYDYIE
+807 YNASKYAYVE

-834 AAPNNLS
+834 AAPNNLT

-847 DAGGIAKSKL
+847 DAGGIAKAKL
-857 VVDWDNVEGVQ
+857 VVDWDSVEGVQ
-868 QYRIRWRPRNGNWT
+868 EYRIRYRPLNGNFT
-882 DERIKRLDYEIIDTL
+882 DLRIKRLDFEILDTT
-897 PGIYEI
+897 PGVYEI
-903 EVYAIGA
+903 EVYAVGA
-910 NLRASVQPAFLTQQT
+910 NLRTSVQPAFLTQQT
-925 FGKTAPPANVENVS
+925 FGKTAPPADVENVS
-939 LIPGDQLSGV
+939 LIPGDQLSGI
-949 LTWDRSTDLDVLLG
+949 LTWDRSSDLDVLLG
-963 GKVLIRHSAA
+963 GKVLIRHSPALA
-973 MTGATW
+973 GATW
-979 EQSQEIVAAAAGS
+979 EESQEIVAAAAGS

-1011 DTGNRSTAANSIVAD
+1011 DTGNRSTTANTIVAD

-1036 KQYAEDQETP
+1036 KQYAEDQEDP
-1046 PFNGSFAGLFYSAEY
+1046 PFSGNTSGLFYFADY
-1061 NGLLLDSSQLV
+1061 DGLILDSGQLI
-1072 DDMAP
+1072 DDMAT
-1077 DGNWDALTV
+1077 DGDFDALV
-1086 LDAVGGVNP
+1086 ALDAIGGVNP
-1095 LGEYSFED
+1095 LGEYEFGSS
-1103 TWDMGAVYD
+1103 WDMGAVYD

-1117 HVTSQPL
+1117 RFVTRPIVPASL
-1124 AVSSFW
+1124 W
-1130 DDKVQLI
+1130 DDRVQLI
-1137 DEWPLIDE
+1137 DQWPLIDE

-1155 YVRTTADDPA
+1155 YVRTTTDDPA

-1195 DPDTS
+1195 DPDTN
-1200 IIIDELGCLME
+1200 IVIDELGCLME